1 MNNFNF
7 ATNEELTEKL
17 DKIFAALPQDEQ
29 HALIQISSSLY
40 SSSEGESSP
49 GLKNSLI
56 LLANICSCALNL
68 DSKNDPFLPELSTK
82 DRRSFLPIDLSQDEF
97 SYLAEV
103 VGGIHQNIIKS
114 RIADILWI
122 YGSPRNKNYLDMAIN
137 SYISLNI
144 DNDFPKQ
151 DIYASWERAAVLS
164 VSTKTLTSKVKYKLL
179 KEIVNSSRNLD
190 FHLLRIIEI
199 FSKTDLSR
207 NLHHRF
213 AERLLERQKEFNHQE
228 QFNVVEGYLKL
239 ARDLF
244 KKIGDNSKMYECIYF
259 LAQATE
265 GHANFRELDS
275 HMVAKHFYELSLQT
289 YREIPGNYREQF
301 NASEKLISI
310 QEKINKL
317 GPLVI
322 NELQLSSTKE
332 HDISELQFQSMNH
345 VKDKKTPFESLVYF
359 SEIISVSYKNI
370 LKQTEEN
377 IKNSLIGNICNVTSM
392 SQDGRKIAVIP
403 VLNDKNKDEVILKTS
418 IRDFIVWMQLY
429 VNGLILP
436 ALCQIQKEYVFPKE
450 FLIELCKQSPV
461 VPDKREI
468 LVANALYHGFEGDFR
483 TSVHLLA
490 PQVENMIR
498 QRLKKNGVITTHID
512 NKDGIEQE
520 VGLSTLVA
528 TDGAKDIL
536 GEDLWFELQ
545 AVFTSSLSAN
555 LRNEVGH
562 GLLDDDTSNTAYS
575 IYAWWMVLRL
585 VVKSILKDTDTSS
598 ETSDSVHSS
607 SD

>member
-1 MNNFNF
+1 MNNLNF

-17 DKIFAALPQDEQ
+17 DKIFVTLPQDAQ
-29 HALIQISSSLY
+29 HSLIQISSSLY

-56 LLANICSCALNL
+56 LLANICSRALNL
-68 DSKNDPFLPELSTK
+68 DSKNDPFLPALSIQ
-82 DRRSFLPIDLSQDEF
+82 DRRSFSPIDLSQDEF

-103 VGGIHQNIIKS
+103 VDNIHQNIIKS
-114 RIADILWI
+114 RIADILWT
-122 YGSPRNKNYLDMAIN
+122 YGSPRNKSYLDMAIN
-137 SYISLNI
+137 GYISLNV
-144 DNDFPKQ
+144 DNNFHER
-151 DIYASWERAAVLS
+151 DIYASWERAAVLAM
-164 VSTKTLTSKVKYKLL
+164 STKMLIDKVESKLL
-179 KEIVNSSRNLD
+179 KEIENSSRSWDL
-190 FHLLRIIEI
+190 HLLRIIKI
-199 FSKTDLSR
+199 FSTTDLNR
-207 NLHHRF
+207 NLRHRF
-213 AERLLERQKEFNHQE
+213 AEILLEKQKEFNHQE

-244 KKIGDNSKMYECIYF
+244 KKIGNDSKMCECIYL

-265 GHANFRELDS
+265 EHGNFRERDS
-275 HMVAKHFYELSLQT
+275 HMAANCFYELSLQT
-289 YREIPGNYREQF
+289 YREIPRNYREQF
-301 NASEKLISI
+301 NVSEKLRSI
-310 QEKINKL
+310 QEKITEL
-317 GPLVI
+317 GLLVI

-332 HDISELQFQSMNH
+332 HDISELQFQSINH

-359 SEIISVSYKNI
+359 SGIISVSYKNI
-370 LKQTEEN
+370 SKQTEEN
-377 IKNSLIGNICNVTSM
+377 VNDSLIGNICNVTSM

-418 IRDFIVWMQLY
+418 IRDFVARMQLY

-436 ALCQIQKEYVFPKE
+436 ALYQIQQEYIFPKE
-450 FLIELCKQSPV
+450 FLIKLCKRSPII
-461 VPDKREI
+461 PDKREI

-498 QRLKKNGVITTHID
+498 QRLKKNGITTTHID
-512 NKDGIEQE
+512 NKDSIEQE

-528 TDGAKDIL
+528 TEGAKDIL

-575 IYAWWMVLRL
+575 IYVWWMVLRL
-585 VVKSILKDTDTSS
+585 VVQSILKDTDTSS

>member
-1 MNNFNF
+1 MNNLNF

-17 DKIFAALPQDEQ
+17 DKIFAALPQDAQ
-29 HALIQISSSLY
+29 HSLIKISSSLY

-56 LLANICSCALNL
+56 LLANICSCKLNL
-68 DSKNDPFLPELSTK
+68 DSKNNPFLP
-82 DRRSFLPIDLSQDEF
+82 DLSKLSQNEF
-97 SYLAEV
+97 SYLIETIDN
-103 VGGIHQNIIKS
+103 IHQNIIKS
-114 RIADILWI
+114 RIADILWT
-122 YGSPRNKNYLDMAIN
+122 YGSPRNKSYLDMAIN
-137 SYISLNI
+137 GYISLNI
-144 DNDFPKQ
+144 DNNFHEQ
-151 DIYASWERAAVLS
+151 DIYASWERAAVLAT
-164 VSTKTLTSKVKYKLL
+164 STKTLIDKVESKLL
-179 KEIVNSSRNLD
+179 KEIENSSRSWGL
-190 FHLLRIIEI
+190 HILRIIKI
-199 FSKTDLSR
+199 FSKTDLNR

-213 AERLLERQKEFNHQE
+213 AEILLEKQKEFNHQE
-228 QFNVVEGYLKL
+228 QFNVIKQYLDL

-244 KKIGDNSKMYECIYF
+244 KKIGNNYKMYECIYL

-265 GHANFRELDS
+265 EHGNFRELDG
-275 HMVAKHFYELSLQT
+275 HMTAKYFYELSLQT
-289 YREIPGNYREQF
+289 YREIPRNYREQF
-301 NASEKLISI
+301 NVSEKLRSI
-310 QEKINKL
+310 QEKITEL

-322 NELQLSSTKE
+322 NELQLFSTKE
-332 HDISELQFQSMNH
+332 HDISELQFQSINH

-359 SEIISVSYKNI
+359 SGIISVSYKNI
-370 LKQTEEN
+370 SKQTEEN
-377 IKNSLIGNICNVTSM
+377 VNNSLIGNICNVTSM

-403 VLNDKNKDEVILKTS
+403 KLNNKNKEEVILKTS
-418 IRDFIVWMQLY
+418 IRDFIVRMQLY
-429 VNGLILP
+429 VNGQILP
-436 ALCQIQKEYVFPKE
+436 ALYQIQQEYIFPKE
-450 FLIELCKQSPV
+450 FLIELCKCSPI
-461 VPDKREI
+461 VPEKREL

-498 QRLKKNGVITTHID
+498 QRLKKNGIPTTRID
-512 NKDGIEQE
+512 KDNIEQE
-520 VGLSTLVA
+520 VGLSTLID
-528 TDGAKDIL
+528 TERAKDIL

-585 VVKSILKDTDTSS
+585 VVQSILKDTDTSS